1 MRVVGDLFDDLAVDL
16 IVQILLLLAQ
26 LHPERRK
33 QHQREDESIRDVLRS
48 SLCPSSPSFRALP
61 VWLKAWALQPLVS
74 SAI

>member
-48 SLCPSSPSFRALP
+48 SFLSQ
-61 VWLKAWALQPLVS
+61 LQS
-74 SAI
+74 SASLA